1 MNSIELPATI
11 RFWPCCQAVE
21 TVLILHC
28 ILHCSVSA
36 MNYPTLEQITY
47 QFQWGSEQASLWED
61 QSFHCIRVSSI
72 SNEGVRMCVTHITHT
87 TRGLENEKVSSSL
100 YAIAFWE
107 KKIYYTFIFRQRNFI
122 NIFMG

>member
-36 MNYPTLEQITY
+36 MNYPTLEEITY

-72 SNEGVRMCVTHITHT
+72 SNEGVRKCVTHVTHT
-87 TRGLENEKVSSSL
+87 THGLENEKVSSSL
-100 YAIAFWE
+100 LCYCILE
-107 KKIYYTFIFRQRNFI
+107 KEDILYIYFSTTKFH
-122 NIFMG
+122 